1 MSFLK
6 SLLRKPDVRMGRGLA
21 LAFLRTQ
28 ARLIGGYRRGLK
40 FKQGEPIV
48 FDEERFV
55 ESYRSVKVCSTANSF
70 AVVSQIKIV
79 YFEE

>member
-6 SLLRKPDVRMGRGLA
+6 SLLRKDEVKVGQNLA

-40 FKQGEPIV
+40 FRQGEPIV
-48 FDEERFV
+48 FDEDKFI
-55 ESYRSVKVCSTANSF
+55 ESYK
-70 AVVSQIKIV
+70 
-79 YFEE
+79 